1 MEQLTVEQLIGYVA
15 AALVALS
22 TIVQITPIKL
32 YPWTKL
38 GQIIGRWINHE
49 MYNKQESMKKE
60 MSNLNEKIDKLKVSF
75 EERAMNDNRTKILRF
90 SDEICHN
97 VQHSE
102 EHFKEILRCITE
114 YKLYCRSH
122 PTYLNS
128 YADHAMKLV
137 EDTYDKVNTS
147 KSFLK

>member
-15 AALVALS
+15 TALVALS
-22 TIVQITPIKL
+22 TIIQITPIKF

-38 GQIIGRWINHE
+38 GQIIGRWINHDLQS
-49 MYNKQESMKKE
+49 KQEVIEKE
-60 MSNLNEKIDKLKVSF
+60 IDKLSDKIDKIELSF
-75 EERAMNDNRTKILRF
+75 EERSMNDNRTKILRF

-122 PTYLNS
+122 KQLCGPRYETSRRYLR
-128 YADHAMKLV
+128 
-137 EDTYDKVNTS
+137 
-147 KSFLK
+147 

>member
-15 AALVALS
+15 TALVALS
-22 TIVQITPIKL
+22 TIIQITPIKF

-38 GQIIGRWINHE
+38 GQIIGRWINHDLQS
-49 MYNKQESMKKE
+49 KQEVIEKE
-60 MSNLNEKIDKLKVSF
+60 IDKLSDKIDKIELSF
-75 EERAMNDNRTKILRF
+75 EERSMNDNRTKILRF

-137 EDTYDKVNTS
+137 EDTYDKVNAS